1 MFLTFASNKD
11 SAIVALFVQALLM
24 NETEP
29 SYQAFMDQATRF
41 ANAVMRSR
49 DEVLSLVHTSYEE
62 EKESFVHY
70 IGADPLLWFLTHPWD
85 TMPGPSLAI
94 QHHEMSRSEDALR
107 MFMDVPFHDRFSRSE
122 YIQRW
127 SSTEIVFGSRFQG
140 PLPSNIPKGLQTLEL
155 PYEYTQPMHA
165 LPDGLRNLRMS
176 PNSEVSVDVLP
187 PLLLRLQAGTLLVKR
202 KNLPRQLKVLRLSHF
217 DVPITEEDFF
227 PAGLESCQI
236 DYFTPFFGRLPV
248 TKFLRLGHTPSP
260 LSEGMFPEGI
270 SSLMMLDYNET
281 LGERVLPDSLKT
293 LILSAYRQ
301 PLQANVLPRGL
312 ISLTMDTFNDSLDE
326 HVLPSSLESLKL
338 GQFNQSLTTHVL
350 PGSLKTLILSS
361 YRQPLQ
367 ANVLPRGLQSLTMD
381 AFNDSLDEHVL
392 PSSLE
397 SLKLGRFNQSLT
409 TYDLPRELKSL
420 TMMKYDHELEQDVL
434 PTGLISLVM
443 NMFDQPLNAGVLPPY
458 LKTLQLDHFNQPLN
472 ARVLPDSLE
481 HLDLYSFTYQMER
494 DDLPIGLT
502 L

>member
-24 NETEP
+24 NTTEP

-155 PYEYTQPMHA
+155 PYEYTQPVHA

-176 PNSEVSVDVLP
+176 PNSEVSVDILP

-338 GQFNQSLTTHVL
+338 G
-350 PGSLKTLILSS
+350 
-361 YRQPLQ
+361 
-367 ANVLPRGLQSLTMD
+367 
-381 AFNDSLDEHVL
+381 
-392 PSSLE
+392 
-397 SLKLGRFNQSLT
+397 RFNQSLT

-494 DDLPIGLT
+494 DDLPIGFT